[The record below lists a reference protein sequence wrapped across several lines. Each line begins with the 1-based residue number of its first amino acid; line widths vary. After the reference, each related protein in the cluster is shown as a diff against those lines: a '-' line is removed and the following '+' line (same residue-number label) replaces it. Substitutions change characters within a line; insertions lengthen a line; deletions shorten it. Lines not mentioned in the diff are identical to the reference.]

1 MAEQK
6 EVSIVNNECFRTDY
20 PVGAIISI
28 EGVNCEVVEDID
40 LSDGNLYDENCCECI
55 LKGKKEGIMCVN
67 LACLDIHR
75 KDRKDVHFV
84 KIESHE

>member
-6 EVSIVNNECFRTDY
+6 EVSIVNNECFKTDY

-28 EGVNCEVVEDID
+28 EGVNCKVVEDI
-40 LSDGNLYDENCCECI
+40 GRNFNECI
-55 LKGKKEGIMCVN
+55 LGCKREGITCRN
-67 LACLDIHR
+67 LACLNSER
-75 KDRKDVHFV
+75 EDRKDVHFV